1 MWKRI
6 NEYGLPMSSRYKE
19 REGIIELWN
28 QKYTKEKQD
37 KERWEKE
44 EKTEPAKVKKERE
57 KYFNEEEKKKKYW
70 DNIKKNDR
78 SGESLNE
85 EIRYI
90 GNIPG
95 LLSQFQDSWIRTSL
109 EEGER
114 AALSTGLEDV
124 PTLSAAQELE
134 QKIKDDSFK
143 TFGTYFTYDNKRIY
157 QNWGNN
163 EEVTLPYASSDA
175 TIISSVPKPYFLF
188 P

>member
-1 MWKRI
+1 M
-6 NEYGLPMSSRYKE
+6 
-19 REGIIELWN
+19 
-28 QKYTKEKQD
+28 
-37 KERWEKE
+37 
-44 EKTEPAKVKKERE
+44 
-57 KYFNEEEKKKKYW
+57 
-70 DNIKKNDR
+70 
-78 SGESLNE
+78 
-85 EIRYI
+85 
-90 GNIPG
+90 
-95 LLSQFQDSWIRTSL
+95 LSQFQDSWIRTSL

-188 P
+188 PW